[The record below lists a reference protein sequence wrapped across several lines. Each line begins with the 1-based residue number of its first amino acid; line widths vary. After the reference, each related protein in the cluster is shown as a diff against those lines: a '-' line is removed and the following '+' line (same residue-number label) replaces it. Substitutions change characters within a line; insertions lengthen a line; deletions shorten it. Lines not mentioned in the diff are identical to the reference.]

1 MVCLRRASRRHR
13 VAAVLYGRLAGHC
26 RRLCGCALLVPVAA
40 IHASALNQAD
50 LAPGR
55 LQPDAAD
62 LALSVAGDQR
72 AAALAHYSSAL
83 RFEELGRLRDALKH
97 YREVLKL
104 DPSNAELAAH
114 TAEIA
119 MSFSG
124 RDEALRILRDS
135 MIANPSSSRP
145 YLNLAAFL
153 STYASDDPFEADS
166 AARAIDEA
174 LRKFPGDAEVYR
186 EAVMFYLAHPQA
198 SELSVPNAAAAKASA
213 AGRPASVSGRDAAA
227 RVLEGALRQQVTDP
241 AFWLAVGRVAQETWP
256 LGQQELKEQH
266 RARVNPFF
274 ENALRHASGA
284 NAEETSL
291 QVAQYYVLTN
301 QLAPATAICEK
312 LAAGHRSVRARKMLF
327 RLYEAAGKHDLA
339 FSTLQQIVKDNPKDV
354 EPRKLLANAFE
365 QREDLAQAVNH
376 LEAAIQF
383 GGGDIGDYNR
393 LTELMIRSRLY
404 DKAVQFAQRGIRLFP
419 DQISFRVFAG
429 IGYRMLKQWDQAIK
443 QFAEAD
449 SLAQASTP
457 DQLNYRFYFQYG
469 VTLERAGRF
478 DDAGRQFEKSI
489 TLTPKDE
496 DSVKEAANTMNY
508 LGYMWLD
515 RGQHLDKAGELIRK
529 ANEIEQN
536 NPAFI
541 DSLGWFHFKKGDY
554 KAALNELR
562 RAEGLLKEPQAEDAE
577 IIDHIGQTYE
587 KLGDKPKA
595 IEYLKRAS
603 ALDPENEAIKKR
615 LDELL
620 GKPKPSPAPKT
631 EEPEKKAAT
640 PPDRV

>member
-1 MVCLRRASRRHR
+1 MVCLRRASRLHR
-13 VAAVLYGRLAGHC
+13 VAAVLCGQ
-26 RRLCGCALLVPVAA
+26 LCWCTLLVPTAES
-40 IHASALNQAD
+40 HASALNQAD

-55 LQPDAAD
+55 LQPDAGD
-62 LALSVAGDQR
+62 LALSAAGEQQ

-83 RFEELGRLRDALKH
+83 RFEELGRMRDALKH
-97 YREVLKL
+97 YREALKL
-104 DPSNAELAAH
+104 DPANAELAAR

-135 MIANPSSSRP
+135 MVANPSSSRP

-166 AARAIDEA
+166 AARAIEEA
-174 LRKFPGDAEVYR
+174 LRKFPGDAEVYK
-186 EAVMFYLAHPQA
+186 AGVMFYLAHPQA
-198 SELSVPNAAAAKASA
+198 SDLSIASDADAGKASA
-213 AGRPASVSGRDAAA
+213 AGRSASVSGRDAAA
-227 RVLEGALRQQVTDP
+227 RVLERALKQPVTDP
-241 AFWLAVGRVAQETWP
+241 AFWLSVGRVAQEMWP
-256 LGQQELKEQH
+256 LGQQELKDQH

-284 NAEETSL
+284 IAEETSL

-354 EPRKLLANAFE
+354 EQRKLLANAFE
-365 QREDLAQAVNH
+365 QREDLAQAVSH

-404 DKAVQFAQRGIRLFP
+404 EKAVQFAQRGIRLFP

-429 IGYRMLKQWDQAIK
+429 IGYRMLRQWEQAIK

-478 DDAGRQFEKSI
+478 DEAAGQFEKSI

-496 DSVKEAANTMNY
+496 DSIKEAANTMNY
-508 LGYMWLD
+508 LGYMWLE
-515 RGQHLDKAGELIRK
+515 RNQHLDKAGELIRK

-554 KAALNELR
+554 NAALRELR

-577 IIDHIGQTYE
+577 IIDHIGQAYE

-595 IEYLKRAS
+595 IEYLKKAG

-615 LDELL
+615 LEELL
-620 GKPKPSPAPKT
+620 GKRQPPPVPKT
-631 EEPEKKAAT
+631 EEPEKKAA
-640 PPDRV
+640 PPLNKV